1 MYRLQTNVNIGT
13 LTEIISTRIPDE
25 MAKDLKEIESE
36 EKTDRATLVRKLL
49 AKAIEQWKI
58 ERALRLYREG
68 KVTLWRAARLG
79 GITLREMM
87 ELAAKQEIRFNYTAR
102 DLEEDI
108 EAAIVE

>member
-1 MYRLQTNVNIGT
+1 M
-13 LTEIISTRIPDE
+13 TEIISTRIPDDI
-25 MAKDLKEIESE
+25 AKDLKEIEKE

-49 AKAIEQWKI
+49 ARAIEQWKV

-68 KVTLWRAARLG
+68 KVTLWRAAKLG

-87 ELAAKQEIRFNYTAR
+87 ELAAKQGIQFKYTSK

-108 EAAIVE
+108 KAALTE